1 MHGTTPLPAG
11 SREIARVLASV
22 PANVPYGAVQLL
34 RIENLAL
41 YTSVGGATPMV
52 ARTDPGLHK
61 AVFIGDT
68 NADGQYT
75 AQDAS
80 WIAAVRTGQFS
91 GFDAYPWL
99 DPVLIADV
107 TQNGVIDGL
116 DSSWISRKG
125 LLASSQPEIPNLPA
139 GSIPTSAANDPTLA
153 TDS

>member
-1 MHGTTPLPAG
+1 
-11 SREIARVLASV
+11 
-22 PANVPYGAVQLL
+22 
-34 RIENLAL
+34 
-41 YTSVGGATPMV
+41 MV

-153 TDS
+153 TDSLIVATRGGNVNVPLRIIDSAAGLWGVDATIIMMRSAWNC